1 MGPQIA
7 EFFDPVTGTYSYVVA
22 DKASRRAAVIDPV
35 LDYDPSSGRTSTQ
48 GVERI
53 LAYIATHSLQLDWV
67 LETHAHAD
75 HLSAAS
81 LLRERT
87 GAKIAI
93 GEGITSVQ
101 RHFAGVFNLGSSFA
115 PDGSQFDRLWQDGER
130 FLIGGLAV
138 EVMALPGHTK
148 DSVGYR
154 VGDAVFVG
162 DTLFMPDYGTA
173 RADFPGGDAGQ
184 LYDSIRKLYA
194 LPKDTRLFMCHDYP
208 PQGRAPRAQTTVD
221 EECRRNIHLTDTTT
235 REEFV
240 ALRTSRDATLAVP
253 KLLIPSIQVNIRAGA
268 HPPPEANGVS
278 YLKVPMN
285 LLGR

>member
-221 EECRRNIHLTDTTT
+221 EECRRNIHLTDATT

>member
-75 HLSAAS
+75 HLSAAA

-101 RHFAGVFNLGSSFA
+101 RHFAAVFNLGSSFA